1 MEPKKED
8 VFVHEFD
15 KGLLR
20 EVECPEGLVIHEASH
35 TVDGLELVLSL
46 IGNVLAGNKS

>member
-8 VFVHEFD
+8 MFVHEFD
-15 KGLLR
+15 KGLLG
-20 EVECPEGLVIHEASH
+20 EVEGSEGLVIYKAGH

-46 IGNVLAGNKS
+46 VGNVLAGNKS